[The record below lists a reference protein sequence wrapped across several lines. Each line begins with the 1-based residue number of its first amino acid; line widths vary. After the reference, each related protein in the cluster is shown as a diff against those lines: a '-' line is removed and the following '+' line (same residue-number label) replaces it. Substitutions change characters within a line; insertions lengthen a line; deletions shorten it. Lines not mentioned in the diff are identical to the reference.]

1 MDKMLI
7 VDNILLLLEEGEM
20 EEETEVQLEVQHIK
34 DDQYIVIL
42 LLKYHYFYCTKI
54 QYKFILICINIKVK

>member
-34 DDQYIVIL
+34 DDQYINISL
-42 LLKYHYFYCTKI
+42 SFY
-54 QYKFILICINIKVK
+54 